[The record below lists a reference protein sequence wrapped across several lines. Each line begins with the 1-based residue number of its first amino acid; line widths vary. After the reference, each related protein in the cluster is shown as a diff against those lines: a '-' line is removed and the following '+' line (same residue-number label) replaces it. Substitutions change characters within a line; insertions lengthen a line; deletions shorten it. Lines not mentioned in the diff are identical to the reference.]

1 MSYLF
6 LHLLWSKL
14 LCASWWSTESGHVS
28 DWHDVGSTWNQVTG
42 VTYII
47 ITGCSWINVVLRP
60 LIYSGIC
67 SILWKRHDLL
77 EFMTWLVND
86 GFGVWFKYDIGG
98 DRLLVIGQRLC
109 NFSWIRGWKII
120 ICSAFTEIGQIATAL
135 AFVLVFAMKLWERTL
150 FDDSIC
156 LHTNVLSQRPTC
168 AFI

>member
-47 ITGCSWINVVLRP
+47 INGCSWINVVLRP

-86 GFGVWFKYDIGG
+86 GFGVWFEYDIGG

-109 NFSWIRGWKII
+109 NFSWICGWKIHHLLCFYWNWANYYRLGLLFGLCNEIMRENI
-120 ICSAFTEIGQIATAL
+120 I
-135 AFVLVFAMKLWERTL
+135 WW
-150 FDDSIC
+150 
-156 LHTNVLSQRPTC
+156 
-168 AFI
+168 